1 MGAKTQIENKKLDVP
16 APGAYDIPD
25 KVSDPLLDLIRF
37 KRLLRARARPWARRP
52 KSSSFRECLDQVQVA
67 TMAISLSHKTTR
79 FLWAQNWRT

>member
-37 KRLLRARARPWARRP
+37 KRLLRARARPWARRL
-52 KSSSFRECLDQVQVA
+52 KSSSSQEFLGQVREVIALINQSKRITHFQWVE
-67 TMAISLSHKTTR
+67 
-79 FLWAQNWRT
+79 N